1 MCAPRCNL
9 PRRNPSVSPAPKYHP
24 QSAQLFSD
32 APSGPPA
39 GVHIANIDGASR
51 GNPGPAAYAVV
62 MRDPNG
68 NVVLELGKRLGR
80 DTNNVAEYYALLAAL
95 DYALSSGIKAL
106 RIRSDSELL
115 VRQMQGRYKVKS
127 PDLKPLY
134 ERASKMARQ
143 LTYFTIEHVR
153 RELNRD
159 ADALANAALDSGAP
173 IASPTPGADAGRS
186 MPERPRSSPPQRIRA
201 RFERG
206 VFVPSQQLDLAE
218 GSEVLLEIHPRKS

>member
-1 MCAPRCNL
+1 MTKMPKFPTDNPR
-9 PRRNPSVSPAPKYHP
+9 
-24 QSAQLFSD
+24 LFSD
-32 APSGPPA
+32 APSAPPA
-39 GVHIANIDGASR
+39 GVYIANIDGASR

-68 NVVLELGKRLGR
+68 KIVLELGKRLGR

-95 DYALSSGIKAL
+95 DYAINSGVKAL

-127 PDLKPLY
+127 PDLKPLH
-134 ERASKMARQ
+134 ERALKLSRQ

-173 IASPTPGADAGRS
+173 VALPAAIADSAQHAKPAVQSA
-186 MPERPRSSPPQRIRA
+186 PPKSQRIRA

-206 VFVPSQQLDLAE
+206 VFVPLEKPDVSE
-218 GSEVLLEIHPRKS
+218 GTEVSIEIHPRQKR

>member
-1 MCAPRCNL
+1 MTM
-9 PRRNPSVSPAPKYHP
+9 SPKFGPE
-24 QSAQLFSD
+24 SARLFSD
-32 APSGPPA
+32 APSNPPA
-39 GVHIANIDGASR
+39 GVYIANIDGGSR

-68 NVVLELGKRLGR
+68 NIILEFGKRLGR

-95 DYALSSGIKAL
+95 DYAISSGIKSL

-127 PDLKPLY
+127 PDLKPLH
-134 ERASKMARQ
+134 ERATKMARQ

-153 RELNRD
+153 RELNRE

-173 IASPTPGADAGRS
+173 IASPTPGADAARGAS
-186 MPERPRSSPPQRIRA
+186 DRPRAASAPAQPQRIRA

-206 VFVPSQQLDLAE
+206 VFVPSQQPDLPE
-218 GSEVLLEIHPRKS
+218 GSEVLLEIYPRQK

>member
-1 MCAPRCNL
+1 MRTPRL
-9 PRRNPSVSPAPKYHP
+9 PPDNAR
-24 QSAQLFSD
+24 LFSD
-32 APSGPPA
+32 SPAAPPA

-68 NVVLELGKRLGR
+68 NVILELGKRLGR

-95 DYALSSGIKAL
+95 DYATSNGIKAL

-115 VRQMQGRYKVKS
+115 VRQMQGRYRVKS
-127 PDLKPLY
+127 PDLKPLH
-134 ERASKMARQ
+134 ERAMKASRQ
-143 LTYFTIEHVR
+143 LQYFTIEHVR

-159 ADALANAALDSGAP
+159 ADALANEALDSGGP
-173 IASPTPGADAGRS
+173 IAIPAAVSHPVRS
-186 MPERPRSSPPQRIRA
+186 AHRDLPAASAKPRRIRA

-206 VFVPSQQLDLAE
+206 MFVPLDKPEIAE
-218 GSEVLLEIHPRKS
+218 GSEVVLEIHRKE